1 MKHLKHCLLLALGM
15 LVFTSSAYAD
25 EVTPATVASP
35 IKISI
40 GSENTAFS
48 IDTTTAASVPGYSAV
63 QGVDPLI
70 SLAGVLIGHMIID
83 KTGSASERA
92 EQEKKI
98 PNLLKL
104 ADSLNPNQ
112 LLKTQVSTELPKQ
125 AKWADGRN
133 YLLDIKPAYYLSSSL
148 NTIRM
153 VFKYHLK
160 ASKPD
165 TKSESTKAHVYI
177 FHNLSQS
184 SAAQQNV
191 VTWND
196 VDEQALKD
204 VFLESATLLTNAF
217 AAVDVSQVPTG
228 DYLVVTTMNDEKIR
242 GYALKQDQEWLW
254 LLDQNKNIY
263 VLKPK
268 RTFVLKAATPKVAV

>member
-15 LVFTSSAYAD
+15 LVFTSSAHAD

-40 GSENTAFS
+40 SSDETAFS
-48 IDTTTAASVPGYSAV
+48 IDSTTAASVPGYYATA
-63 QGVDPLI
+63 GDPLI
-70 SLAGVLIGHMIID
+70 SLAGVLISHMVID
-83 KTGSASERA
+83 KMGSASERA

-104 ADSLNPNQ
+104 AGSVNPGQ
-112 LLKTQVSTELPKQ
+112 LLKTQLNTELPTQ

-165 TKSESTKAHVYI
+165 TKTESTKAYVYI

-204 VFLESATLLTNAF
+204 VFLRSATLLSNAF
-217 AAVDVSQVPTG
+217 SAVDIGQAPTG
-228 DYLVVTTMNDEKIR
+228 DYLIVTTMNDEKIR

-263 VLKPK
+263 VLRPK

>member
-1 MKHLKHCLLLALGM
+1 MKRLKHCLLLALGV
-15 LVFTSSAYAD
+15 LVFTSSAHAD

-40 GSENTAFS
+40 SGDGTAFS
-48 IDTTTAASVPGYSAV
+48 IDTTTAASVPGYYAV

-70 SLAGVLIGHMIID
+70 GLAGVLISHMIID

-104 ADSLNPNQ
+104 ADTLNPGQ
-112 LLKTQVSTELPKQ
+112 LLKAQVSAELPKHP
-125 AKWADGRN
+125 KWSDGRN
-133 YLLDIKPAYYLSSSL
+133 YLLDIKPEYYLSNSL

-160 ASKPD
+160 ASKTD

-184 SAAQQNV
+184 PAAQENV

-204 VFLESATLLTNAF
+204 VFLQSATLLSSAF
-217 AAVDVSQVPTG
+217 SAVDIGQVPTG
-228 DYLVVTTMNDEKIR
+228 DYLIVTTMNDEKIR
-242 GYALKQDQEWLW
+242 GYVLKQDQDWLW

-263 VLKPK
+263 MLKPK
-268 RTFVLKAATPKVAV
+268 RTFVLKAAAPKTV